1 MSFEYPFAFLIILL
15 YLICLKFCKQKKQ
28 SIYFSNIK
36 MLKKSSSVK
45 NIFLEILKFIAI
57 CALSVA
63 LASPVKKDELQSS
76 SNKDGYEIVL
86 ALDSSGSM
94 LVDDR
99 FEKTKAILSEFIDK
113 RKDDK
118 IALTIYASFSYVAI
132 PLTYDKASIK
142 GLLDLI
148 GVGVAGQ
155 QTAIYEAL
163 FMSANLFKDSK
174 TKDRVIILPTDGV
187 NNINTI
193 PPEIAIKTAQKYNA
207 KVYTIGIGNR
217 RQLDEASLVQI
228 AKETGGRYFQV
239 NDAKDL
245 SGVYEA
251 IDQLE
256 KSKIESER
264 YVKTSYYYQLPAL
277 IGVGILAF
285 LFILRRAN
293 V

>member
-1 MSFEYPFAFLIILL
+1 
-15 YLICLKFCKQKKQ
+15 
-28 SIYFSNIK
+28 

-45 NIFLEILKFIAI
+45 NIFLETLKFIAI
-57 CALSVA
+57 ISLSTA
-63 LASPVKKDELQSS
+63 LASPIKKDELQSS
-76 SNKDGYEIVL
+76 NNKDGYEIVL
-86 ALDSSGSM
+86 ALDASGSM
-94 LVDDR
+94 LLDDR
-99 FEKTKAILSEFIDK
+99 FEKTKAILSEFVDK

-132 PLTYDKASIK
+132 PLTYDKASVK

-148 GVGVAGQ
+148 EVGVAGQ

-193 PPEIAIKTAQKYNA
+193 PSDIAIKTAQKYNA
-207 KVYTIGIGNR
+207 KVYTIGIGSR
-217 RQLDEASLVQI
+217 RQLDEASLIKI
-228 AKETGGRYFQV
+228 AKDTGGRYFQV
-239 NDAKDL
+239 NNPSDL
-245 SGVYEA
+245 GGVYAA
-251 IDQLE
+251 IDDLE

-264 YVKTSYYYQLPAL
+264 YIKTTYYYQFPAL
-277 IGVGILAF
+277 IGMGLLVILFMA
-285 LFILRRAN
+285 RRIN

>member
-1 MSFEYPFAFLIILL
+1 MSFEYPFAFVIILL
-15 YLICLKFCKQKKQ
+15 YLICLKFCKQKKE

-45 NIFLEILKFIAI
+45 NIFLETLKFIAI
-57 CALSVA
+57 ISLSTA
-63 LASPVKKDELQSS
+63 LASPIKKDELQSS
-76 SNKDGYEIVL
+76 NNKDGYEIVL
-86 ALDSSGSM
+86 ALDASGSM
-94 LVDDR
+94 LLDDR
-99 FEKTKAILSEFIDK
+99 FEKTKAILSEFVDK

-132 PLTYDKASIK
+132 PLTYDKASVK

-148 GVGVAGQ
+148 EVGVAGQ

-193 PPEIAIKTAQKYNA
+193 PPDIAIKTAQKYNA
-207 KVYTIGIGNR
+207 KVYTIGIGSR
-217 RQLDEASLVQI
+217 RQLDEASLIKI
-228 AKETGGRYFQV
+228 AKDTGGRYFQV
-239 NDAKDL
+239 NNPSDL
-245 SGVYEA
+245 GGVYAA
-251 IDQLE
+251 IDDLE

-264 YVKTSYYYQLPAL
+264 YIKTTYYYQFPTL
-277 IGVGILAF
+277 IGMGLLVILFMA
-285 LFILRRAN
+285 RRIN